1 MDLFGGTTKESI
13 LQPVPFYLA
22 GELPTYYCSGAPAI
36 GIGGGCIGRYI
47 IEFGMG
53 TDFHGQDVTNA
64 TLEGLRIYK
73 VTVNVTNK
81 KGNTSEVT
89 YTGYKLADV
98 LTACGVTDYTSVK
111 AIASDGRTSEFTA
124 EQAAS
129 EYALLAI
136 EKDKEVGEDGTVWVA
151 PCLETSASAY
161 CKLVVEIVTV

>member
-1 MDLFGGTTKESI
+1 MLVNTTEAKPEGI
-13 LQPVPFYLA
+13 DNTLKQDAPEA
-22 GELPTYYCSGAPAI
+22 TGDAPADAP
-36 GIGGGCIGRYI
+36 
-47 IEFGMG
+47 ELADK
-53 TDFHGQDVTNA
+53 TDKVTFADFCFKVNGQDVTNA

-111 AIASDGRTSEFTA
+111 AIASDGRTSELTA

-129 EYALLAI
+129 EYTLLAI
-136 EKDKEVGEDGTVWVA
+136 EKDKAVGEDGTVWVA